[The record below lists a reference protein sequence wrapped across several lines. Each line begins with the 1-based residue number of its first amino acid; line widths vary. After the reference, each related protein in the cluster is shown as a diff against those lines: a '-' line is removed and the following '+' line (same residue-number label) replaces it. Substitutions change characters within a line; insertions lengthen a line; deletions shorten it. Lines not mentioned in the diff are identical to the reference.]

1 MIHALSS
8 SVLYLFSTRLAEIV
22 RTLFAALAIILIATP
37 VSGHELSIYTVT
49 VNSSGAQPSDIP
61 NGSLKE
67 GDSAWFWMK
76 DSTENT
82 TLIIEIEKDG
92 ATMRS
97 PVLYYQCE
105 LDENGTLVDEDCNN
119 RFDYTFNQYNSAG
132 LWNITYLKYVNE
144 TLSETI
150 NGSVIIEQDIH
161 DQQPVEEEQE
171 TVSASRFST
180 NQIMA
185 MSIAGVSLIAMIA
198 IAFTFKSKEPLD
210 DENSSD

>member
-1 MIHALSS
+1 MMVALSS
-8 SVLYLFSTRLAEIV
+8 SVLYLFSTGLAEIV

-144 TLSETI
+144 TLSDTI

-161 DQQPVEEEQE
+161 DQQPVEEEE
-171 TVSASRFST
+171 TVSAKRFSD
-180 NQIMA
+180 NQILA
-185 MSIAGVSLIAMIA
+185 MSVAGVSLVAMIA
-198 IAFTFKSKEPLD
+198 IAFTFKSKES
-210 DENSSD
+210 EEEKKTSD

>member
-1 MIHALSS
+1 MMVALSS
-8 SVLYLFSTRLAEIV
+8 SVLYLFSTGLAEIV

-161 DQQPVEEEQE
+161 DQQPVEEEE
-171 TVSASRFST
+171 TVSAKRFSD
-180 NQIMA
+180 NQILA
-185 MSIAGVSLIAMIA
+185 MSVAGVSLVAMIA
-198 IAFTFKSKEPLD
+198 IAFTFKSKES
-210 DENSSD
+210 EEEKKTSD

>member
-1 MIHALSS
+1 MMVALSS
-8 SVLYLFSTRLAEIV
+8 SVLYLFSTGLAEIV

-144 TLSETI
+144 TLSDTI

-161 DQQPVEEEQE
+161 DQQPVEEEE
-171 TVSASRFST
+171 TVSAKRFSD
-180 NQIMA
+180 NQILA
-185 MSIAGVSLIAMIA
+185 MSVAGVSLVAMIA
-198 IAFTFKSKEPLD
+198 IAFTFKSKES
-210 DENSSD
+210 EEEKKSSD